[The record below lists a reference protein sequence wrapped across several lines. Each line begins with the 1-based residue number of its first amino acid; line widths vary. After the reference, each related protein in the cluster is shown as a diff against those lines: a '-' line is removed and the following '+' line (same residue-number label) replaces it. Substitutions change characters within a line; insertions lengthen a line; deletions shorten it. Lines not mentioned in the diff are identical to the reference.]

1 MLNTK
6 RLLAAFG
13 KDFPKHL
20 AKRHHDYVGL
30 MCGKL
35 PLHLHHVAI
44 VLDLEAIDLTTILN
58 LKPDLILTHHPFI
71 YGQKKKV
78 LSTNPIKKNMVEALE
93 KANIP
98 VYSLHT
104 NFDEGQGGMN
114 DALANKLLLK
124 DIKPLSL
131 EPLGRGGLLEKPMT
145 IDAFAAFAKEALGVP
160 YGFLIAEGK
169 PMIQSVAI
177 IGGGGAR
184 DYPYAMQEG
193 YDIFISGDAPHHV
206 RRSIVNDHY
215 NYLELPHEIEHI
227 FLDTMAAYI
236 RRLDPSMKIFSSIK
250 QTLPRII

>member
-1 MLNTK
+1 MLMTK
-6 RLLAAFG
+6 RLLSAFG

-35 PLHLHHVAI
+35 PTNLHHVAI
-44 VLDLEAIDLTTILN
+44 VLDLEHQDLTTLLDI
-58 LKPDLILTHHPFI
+58 KPDLILTHHPFL
-71 YGQKKKV
+71 YGQKKQV
-78 LSTNPIKKNMVEALE
+78 LSTNPIKKKMVDALE

-104 NFDEGQGGMN
+104 NFDEGRGGMN
-114 DALANKLLLK
+114 DALAAKLQLTN
-124 DIKPLSL
+124 IKPLAL
-131 EPLGRGGLLEKPMT
+131 EPLGRGGRLTHPMS
-145 IDAFAAFAKEALGVP
+145 IDSFATYAKEQLDVP

-169 PMIQSVAI
+169 TIIQSVAI

-184 DYPYAMQEG
+184 DYPFAMQEG

-215 NYLELPHEIEHI
+215 NYLELPHEIELI
-227 FLDTMAAYI
+227 FLETMAAYV
-236 RRLDPSMKIFSSIK
+236 RRLDPTIKIFSSIK
-250 QTLPRII
+250 QPLPRII